1 MDGVLLS
8 RGRGRVRPIGAE
20 IVPVVPGAAAR
31 GATGLFTLT
40 RKIFHGRTCATTVEK
55 IGEFS

>member
-1 MDGVLLS
+1 MQ
-8 RGRGRVRPIGAE
+8 PIGAK

-31 GATGLFTLT
+31 GASGLFTLT
-40 RKIFHGRTCATTVEK
+40 GKICHGRTCATTVEK